1 MNDDLC
7 AALELFID
15 PPAPTL
21 TTPPVLPGAEDRYA
35 ANHARCCALLG
46 DLGEAL
52 SNVPAPDADTAINWA
67 HAGSMAEAVVKLRD
81 ALGWIREIC

>member
-7 AALELFID
+7 AAFEPFID

-35 ANHARCCALLG
+35 ANHARCCALLA
-46 DLGEAL
+46 DIEAAL
-52 SNVPAPDADTAINWA
+52 LNLPAPDAGITISWA
-67 HAGSMAEAVVKLRD
+67 HAGSMEEAVVKLRD
-81 ALGWIREIC
+81 ALDWIREIR